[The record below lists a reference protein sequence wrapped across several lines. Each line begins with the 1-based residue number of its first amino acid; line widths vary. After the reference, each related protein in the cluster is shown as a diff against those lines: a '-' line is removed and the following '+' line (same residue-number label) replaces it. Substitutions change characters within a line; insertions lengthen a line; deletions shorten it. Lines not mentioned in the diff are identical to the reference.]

1 MLKVQN
7 IGWKYAYDMLI
18 LYVKIF
24 KMGARSAGLSHIAY
38 IVIHKLQKHFL

>member
-1 MLKVQN
+1 MLKATQN

-24 KMGARSAGLSHIAY
+24 KIGAKIVGLSHIAY
-38 IVIHKLQKHFL
+38 IVIHKL